1 MLLYTASFGKY
12 ASHPLGWSVFLLVI
26 IAEGIIMSQFLEN
39 KKFEARIMLPC
50 CVSNIVS
57 AVAGALLSK
66 VVNNGWMLVVW
77 FPWVSSVDIDLNN
90 SESFITFVTTL
101 VGAFIFTVIIE
112 VILNWMM
119 MKSRG
124 FKRVMSATV
133 LANVIS
139 YVVACFFLY
148 AYSFNLYE

>member
-12 ASHPLGWSVFLLVI
+12 ASHPLGWFVILLVI

-39 KKFEARIMLPC
+39 KKFEPRIMFPC

-57 AVAGALLSK
+57 AIAGAMLSK
-66 VVNNGWMLVVW
+66 VVNNGWMLVIW
-77 FPWVSSVDIDLNN
+77 FPWVSSVDIDINI
-90 SESFITFVTTL
+90 SGSFLTFITTL
-101 VGAFIFTVIIE
+101 VGAFIVTVIIE
-112 VILNWMM
+112 VILNRMM
-119 MKSRG
+119 IKSRR

-148 AYSFNLYE
+148 VYSFNLYE